1 MHESGGTGRGIR
13 RLHEL
18 IMYYI
23 HCHQETGEIQ
33 TVYSLES
40 EEEINKV
47 WEEECNTLDVYTE
60 IDELL
65 TLSRNDT
72 VIDWYHLTAEQCVN

>member
-1 MHESGGTGRGIR
+1 M
-13 RLHEL
+13 
-18 IMYYI
+18 MYTI
-23 HCHQETGEIQ
+23 HLHQETGEIQ

-47 WEEECNTLDVYTE
+47 WEEECNAQDVYTE

-65 TLSRNDT
+65 TLSHNDT
-72 VIDWYHLTAEQCVN
+72 VIDWYHLTAGQCVN